1 MNKFSPK
8 GIIFDMD
15 GVLRIGSHPVKYAND
30 IIQLLKSKNIPG
42 MISTNECRYTDVELR
57 DDLEEL
63 GINIPDSWI
72 IYTSA
77 MAVRDYLKKNI
88 KKNKEKNFSLG
99 IIGEKGLFQTINEI
113 THFDNCEI
121 CEIPPKYET
130 KKILIIGSVNK
141 IKISTLEKG
150 LKWIQ
155 AGAKV
160 LTTCSDV
167 SDPAS
172 KGDFNLGMPNHILHL
187 LKYNTV
193 GVKSYSLGKPHPIHA
208 QKIFNN
214 FKNLDSKDLLFVGDT
229 IYTDIR
235 LAEEN
240 NIKSCLVLTGNS
252 SKETIKSYIIE
263 PDFVIKSIKN
273 LENFFK

>member
-1 MNKFSPK
+1 MNKFTPK

-15 GVLRIGSHPVKYAND
+15 GVLRIGSHPVKHANE
-30 IIQLLKSKNIPG
+30 IIQLLKNKKIPG
-42 MISTNECRYTDVELR
+42 MISTNECRYSETELR

-63 GINIPDSWI
+63 GITIPNDWI

-77 MAVRDYLKKNI
+77 MAIRDYLEKKI
-88 KKNKEKNFSLG
+88 KKNKEKNFSIG
-99 IIGEKGLFQTINEI
+99 IIGEKGLFQTVNEI
-113 THFDNCEI
+113 TNLKNCEI
-121 CEIPPKYET
+121 CEIPPKYKT

-155 AGAKV
+155 SGAKV
-160 LTTCSDV
+160 LTTCNDV

-187 LKYNTV
+187 LKYNTI
-193 GVKSYSLGKPHPIHA
+193 GIKSYSLGKPHPIHA
-208 QKIFNN
+208 QKIFSN
-214 FKNLDSKDLLFVGDT
+214 FKDINPKDLLFVGDT
-229 IYTDIR
+229 IYTDIQ

-240 NIKSCLVLTGNS
+240 NIKNCLVLTGS
-252 SKETIKSYIIE
+252 SSRDTTKSYIIE
-263 PDFVIKSIKN
+263 PDYILESIKD
-273 LENFFK
+273 LEIFLS